1 MQVIQPSTSSYL
13 YTITRTLDI
22 NNKKP
27 YIVNILQEDDTIKTA
42 FLSFNRRQDAVF
54 FANTLQSY
62 RERFD
67 VYPGNT
73 FNYIRPLEIIIP
85 RDTDVNELYKE
96 ANSDLEINKILEMDL
111 YINSAE
117 NMINLMIVDSLDVTT
132 YSFRLINFDIPLK
145 TQESYL
151 ENKIIL
157 D

>member
-62 RERFD
+62 RDRFD

-85 RDTDVNELYKE
+85 RDKYVN
-96 ANSDLEINKILEMDL
+96 
-111 YINSAE
+111 
-117 NMINLMIVDSLDVTT
+117 
-132 YSFRLINFDIPLK
+132 
-145 TQESYL
+145 
-151 ENKIIL
+151 
-157 D
+157 

>member
-1 MQVIQPSTSSYL
+1 MQVIQPSTSSHL
-13 YTITRTLDI
+13 YTITRTIDI
-22 NNKKP
+22 NTKKP

-42 FLSFNRRQDAVF
+42 FLSFNRRRDAVF
-54 FANTLQSY
+54 FANTLQNY
-62 RERFD
+62 RDKFD

-85 RDTDVNELYKE
+85 TDTDVNELYKE
-96 ANSDLEINKILEMDL
+96 DNLDLEINKILEMDL
-111 YINSAE
+111 YMTSVE
-117 NMINLMIVDSLDVTT
+117 NMTNLMIVDSLDVTT

-151 ENKIIL
+151 ENKITL

>member
-42 FLSFNRRQDAVF
+42 FLSFNRRKDAVF
-54 FANTLQSY
+54 FANTLQNY
-62 RERFD
+62 RDRFD

-73 FNYIRPLEIIIP
+73 FNYVRPLEIIIP
-85 RDTDVNELYKE
+85 TNIDVNELFNE
-96 ANSDLEINKILEMDL
+96 DNLDLEINENLEMDL
-111 YINSAE
+111 YMTSVE
-117 NMINLMIVDSLDVTT
+117 NMTNLMIVDSLDVTT

-151 ENKIIL
+151 ENKITL